1 MAELQLGLLEV
12 EVEHI
17 ALKGEDGTP
26 VDAIH
31 ARPDGMPVSGI
42 VLHPDLM
49 GIRPL
54 YDDLCRRLATHGFAV
69 VAPEPFVRARRRAR
83 RRGVRIPPGV
93 RAAAR

>member
-1 MAELQLGLLEV
+1 VAELQQGSLEV

-17 ALKGEDGTP
+17 TITGDDGTP

-54 YDDLCRRLATHGFAV
+54 YDDLCQRLATHGRV
-69 VAPEPFVRARRRAR
+69 S
-83 RRGVRIPPGV
+83 
-93 RAAAR
+93 